1 MSEKSSGFEIQS
13 VIEQKLFENSAVQN
27 FFEEWCR
34 INDHIKP
41 VVIDRNE
48 WDEKETIL
56 EKRGDGVSS
65 LFIPK
70 DLHLWEM
77 VGVVERVD
85 VDTFSDKP
93 ERQDEAK
100 QKMVN
105 LGEIL
110 KNAGVYLA
118 QRLGVIN
125 EGKGI
130 AIKLAEQ
137 LFNYGESLVAGKRP
151 DKPKTIDD
159 ILGFGLTDEETQKI
173 DRFLAG
179 DRLYESRIG
188 KVSDEDSLENERQKT
203 LAQFFRVSQKAFDLK
218 ERSGG
223 MWMSSFFDKSEG
235 WWLEKT
241 GKVKPWQNGISIHEG
256 FIKKIEKSLT
266 SEIEKPRAELFQS
279 IFRRGMDLL
288 VKYLPFDKLPKEI
301 IESYLYWQNGETI
314 LSEALQVGRLS
325 SELNF
330 IRAYGRVKDIGRRER
345 EITDI
350 IQKVI
355 SKFQRQRN
363 SSSPSKIIM
372 NQEINCVGA
381 SILGGA
387 LMQEVGLNYLVGGV
401 PEHSILFLVT
411 ADGQVEWRDML
422 NPGSNGLLTD
432 EEIEGQKDNGESL
445 TVADIVAFSENPKP
459 EGLVFSIK
467 SEEYRKKFPF
477 VDKKGYRQF
486 VSIFGPEYGQKM
498 ALLTNVVDSLYNN
511 ACYEQAIEGC
521 HEALRLN
528 PKDTSYFYAVLGE
541 SLRMLGRDG
550 EAIEIYRKGIKINK
564 NDDDLYLRLGIL
576 LKSSGIYDEAEE
588 TYREGIR
595 INPRN
600 KDLYNNLVELLSG
613 NERYKEAVE
622 VYREGIRINPGDVDF
637 YNDLAGLFCILRD
650 FNDATRVYRE
660 GMKNN
665 PYNSDFYFAFG
676 DYLREIGNIRGAVK
690 VYRETL
696 GWVDNK
702 KYAQRIEIVKQII
715 EDYESKH
722 KVRAFVDRVID
733 LTLG

>member
-1 MSEKSSGFEIQS
+1 MSEKSSGFEIQP

-56 EKRGDGVSS
+56 EKRSDGVSS

-70 DLHLWEM
+70 DLRLWEM
-77 VGVVERVD
+77 VGVMERVD

-93 ERQDEAK
+93 ERQGETK

-105 LGEIL
+105 LGETF

-137 LFNYGESLVAGKRP
+137 FFNYGESLVTGKRP
-151 DKPKTIDD
+151 DKPKIIDD
-159 ILGFGLTDEETQKI
+159 ISGFGLTDEEVREI
-173 DRFLAG
+173 DRLLAG
-179 DRLYESRIG
+179 DNLYESRIG
-188 KVSDEDSLENERQKT
+188 KVGDGDSLESERQKT
-203 LAQFFRVSQKAFDLK
+203 LAQFFRVSEKAFNLRK
-218 ERSGG
+218 
-223 MWMSSFFDKSEG
+223 KSQEL
-235 WWLEKT
+235 WLEKT
-241 GKVKPWQNGISIHEG
+241 GKVKPWQNGISIHEA

-314 LSEALQVGRLS
+314 LSEALQLDRLS
-325 SELNF
+325 SELNS
-330 IRAYGRVKDIGRRER
+330 IRAYGRIKDIGRKER

-355 SKFQRQRN
+355 SKFQYQGD

-401 PEHSILFLVT
+401 PGHSILFLVT
-411 ADGQVEWRDML
+411 ADDQVEWRDML
-422 NPGSNGLLTD
+422 NPDSNGLLID
-432 EEIEGQKDNGESL
+432 EEIEGQKDNGEPL
-445 TVADIVAFSENPKP
+445 TVADIVAFSKNPKP
-459 EGLVFSIK
+459 EGLVFDIK

-477 VDKKGYRQF
+477 IDKKGYRQF

-498 ALLTNVVDSLYNN
+498 ALLTNVVDSLCNN

-521 HEALRLN
+521 YEALRLN

-541 SLRMLGRDG
+541 LLRKLDRDD

-564 NDDDLYLRLGIL
+564 SDDDLYLHLGVL
-576 LKSSGIYDEAEE
+576 LKSSGVYSEAEE
-588 TYREGIR
+588 TYREGIK

-600 KDLYNNLVELLSG
+600 KDLYKNLVELLSG
-613 NERYKEAVE
+613 NKQYEEAVE
-622 VYREGIRINPGDVDF
+622 VYREGIRINPSDVDF
-637 YNDLAGLFCILRD
+637 YSDLAGLFYILRD
-650 FNDATRVYRE
+650 FKGATRVYRE

-665 PYNSDFYFAFG
+665 PYNPDFYFAFG
-676 DYLREIGNIRGAVK
+676 DYLKEIGNIRGAVK
-690 VYRETL
+690 IYRETL

-722 KVRAFVDRVID
+722 KVRAFID
-733 LTLG
+733 KVVYLTLE